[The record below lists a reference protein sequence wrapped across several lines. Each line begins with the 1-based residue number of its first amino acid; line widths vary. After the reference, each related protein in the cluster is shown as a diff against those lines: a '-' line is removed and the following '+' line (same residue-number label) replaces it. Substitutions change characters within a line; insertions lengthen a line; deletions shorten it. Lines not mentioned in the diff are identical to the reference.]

1 MDDVTGRDT
10 QGVRLEA
17 FFFAPTDKATPPVN
31 IIDLQ
36 NQRSKHDGSAA
47 RDRCPSRLKRVAL
60 QNFTFTHVVSAKP
73 LHTFARHALARL
85 FLRA

>member
-1 MDDVTGRDT
+1 MDDVMGETRKVFVET
-10 QGVRLEA
+10 
-17 FFFAPTDKATPPVN
+17 FFFAPTDKATTPVN

-60 QNFTFTHVVSAKP
+60 WNFVFTHVVSAKP